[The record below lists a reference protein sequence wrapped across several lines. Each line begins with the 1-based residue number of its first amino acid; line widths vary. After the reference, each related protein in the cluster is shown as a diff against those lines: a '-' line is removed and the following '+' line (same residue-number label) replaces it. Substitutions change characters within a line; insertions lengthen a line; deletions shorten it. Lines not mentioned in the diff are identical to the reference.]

1 MAPLNEHL
9 HTNFYPF
16 FMQIDTSLISRL
28 EKLSRLQLSES
39 EREKLSGDLQRILDM
54 VDTLQSLDTTA
65 VAPLVYLSDT
75 ENVLRED
82 ETARQLSTAE
92 ALQNAPEQNG
102 QFFMTPKV
110 IENQ

>member
-1 MAPLNEHL
+1 MNEHL
-9 HTNFYPF
+9 LTNFYPF
-16 FMQIDTSLISRL
+16 FMQIDTALISRL
-28 EKLSRLQLSES
+28 EKLSRLQLGET
-39 EREKLSGDLQRILDM
+39 EREKLAGDLQRILDM
-54 VDTLQSLDTTA
+54 VDTLQLLDTKN
-65 VAPLVYLSDT
+65 VEPLIYLSDT

-82 ETARQLSTAE
+82 EIGRHLRTDE